1 MWYIVAEKEQK
12 TIDIQKKEKEKRI
25 KKEITKLK
33 KIWRENGKKDDEQT
47 KKILDFALPLIE
59 NLAFMTVTLADL
71 KDQINEEG
79 CVVEYKNG
87 ENQYG
92 TKKNPAVET
101 YNTMLKNYTNA
112 YKALADMIPKPEEYD
127 EKESESDDFDDFLDE
142 RY

>member
-59 NLAFMTVTLADL
+59 NLAFMTATLADL

-112 YKALADMIPKPEEYD
+112 YKALADMIPKSEEYD
-127 EKESESDDFDDFLDE
+127 EKENEADDFDDFLDE

>member
-1 MWYIVAEKEQK
+1 MAEQDKE
-12 TIDIQKKEKEKRI
+12 INDLQKKEKEKRI

-33 KIWRENGKKDDEQT
+33 KIWREKGKKDDEQT
-47 KKILDFALPLIE
+47 KKVIEFAMPLIE
-59 NLAFMTVTLADL
+59 NVAFMTVTLADL

-87 ENQYG
+87 ANQYG
-92 TKKNPAVET
+92 TKKSPAVET

-112 YKALADMIPKPEEYD
+112 YKALSDMIPKPEEYD
-127 EKESESDDFDDFLDE
+127 KKESDTDDFDDFLDE

>member
-127 EKESESDDFDDFLDE
+127 EKANESDDFDDFLDE

>member
-1 MWYIVAEKEQK
+1 MAKKDQEK
-12 TIDIQKKEKEKRI
+12 IDLQKKEKEKRI
-25 KKEITKLK
+25 KKEITKLRK
-33 KIWRENGKKDDEQT
+33 NWREKGKENDEQT
-47 KKILDFALPLIE
+47 KKILNFATPLIE
-59 NLAFMTVTLADL
+59 NLAFMTVTLEDL

-87 ENQYG
+87 ANQYG

-127 EKESESDDFDDFLDE
+127 GKESDTDDFDDFLDE